1 MDEPITPLTRE
12 QYDARRKRSLA
23 IGWAV
28 AAFAFLFMTVSLIR
42 IGPDNILGRYQEA
55 HQTNQ
60 QKRGVSSPVDGKE
73 TKLATPSTTARNKI
87 RDTATQ
93 DLGKGQ

>member
-12 QYDARRKRSLA
+12 QYNARRKRSLA
-23 IGWAV
+23 IGWSV

-42 IGPDNILGRYQEA
+42 IGPDAILGRYQEV

-60 QKRGVSSPVDGKE
+60 QKRGVNSPVDAKG
-73 TKLATPSTTARNKI
+73 TKLTTPSGTDRNKI
-87 RDTATQ
+87 TDTATQ